1 MEASVNRDRLRST
14 GSWPSLRDGVDWL
27 TGIRRYLAFVTLS
40 NLAWETLQLP
50 LYAIWKTGTWRAIVT
65 AVVHCTAGD
74 VIIATTA
81 LIVALVFFG
90 DRQWPTMGPVP
101 VTLAAVALGIG
112 YTIFSEWMN
121 LVVRKSWAYS
131 DLMPVVPVLG
141 TGISPLA
148 QWIVIPGTGL
158 LWARRSTGEKRGKA

>member
-1 MEASVNRDRLRST
+1 MEAPLDEDRLSAEGR
-14 GSWPSLRDGVDWL
+14 WPSVQAGGDWL
-27 TGIRRYLAFVTLS
+27 TGIRRYLAAVTLA

-50 LYAIWKTGTWRAIVT
+50 LYAIWQTGTWRSIVIAIL
-65 AVVHCTAGD
+65 HCTAGD

-81 LIVALVFFG
+81 LVVAMVAFG
-90 DRQWPTMGPVP
+90 DRQWPRTRRVS
-101 VTLAAVALGIG
+101 VTLTAVTLGIG

-131 DLMPVVPVLG
+131 DLMPVVPLLG

-148 QWIVIPGTGL
+148 QWIVIPSIGL
-158 LWARRSTGEKRGKA
+158 LWARRSMGKKVGRE